1 MICHIKLVHIGS
13 AVMENEKYSN
23 FSLHVAQF
31 DTTNGKKL
39 REPSFIGPRMEYLP
53 RRVEETLVGIL
64 QNLVVYQP
72 MIKRNAMWKLMAI
85 K

>member
-1 MICHIKLVHIGS
+1 MKNIVT
-13 AVMENEKYSN
+13 
-23 FSLHVAQF
+23 FPFHVTQF

-39 REPSFIGPRMEYLP
+39 REPSFSGPRMEYLP

-72 MIKRNAMWKLMAI
+72 MIKKNAMWKLMAI

>member
-1 MICHIKLVHIGS
+1 MKNIVTCPFH
-13 AVMENEKYSN
+13 A
-23 FSLHVAQF
+23 AQF

-39 REPSFIGPRMEYLP
+39 REPSSSGPRIKNLL
-53 RRVEETLVGIL
+53 RRVEETLAGSL

-72 MIKRNAMWKLMAI
+72 MNKKNAMWKLMAI